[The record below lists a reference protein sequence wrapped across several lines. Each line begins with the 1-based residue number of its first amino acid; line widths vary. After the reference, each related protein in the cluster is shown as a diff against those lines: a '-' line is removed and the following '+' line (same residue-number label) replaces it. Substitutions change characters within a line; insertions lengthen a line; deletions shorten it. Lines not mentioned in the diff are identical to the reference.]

1 MATSEHIYKFSISMS
16 CGGCSSSVER
26 VIKELN
32 GLRSYEVSLT
42 EQRATIVADPSLE
55 YTTVL
60 RAIQKSGKKIISGEA
75 DGVSMSIEVEE

>member
-1 MATSEHIYKFSISMS
+1 
-16 CGGCSSSVER
+16 
-26 VIKELN
+26 
-32 GLRSYEVSLT
+32 LT

>member
-32 GLRSYEVSLT
+32 GPRLSLGFMRVSLLLADS
-42 EQRATIVADPSLE
+42 EQT
-55 YTTVL
+55 
-60 RAIQKSGKKIISGEA
+60 
-75 DGVSMSIEVEE
+75 